1 MIVANI
7 VRHSIPSLESLRLQ
21 RLDSGQFGFVRV
33 LLVENFD
40 KVEGM
45 FHSGGRDPFVFRSR
59 ISYPFD
65 KV

>member
-7 VRHSIPSLESLRLQ
+7 VRHSFPSLELLRLQ
-21 RLDSGQFGFVRV
+21 RFDSGWFGFVRV
-33 LLVENFD
+33 LLVEKID

-45 FHSGGRDPFVFRSR
+45 FHSGGRDPFIFRSR

>member
-7 VRHSIPSLESLRLQ
+7 VHHSIPSLEPLCLQ
-21 RLDSGQFGFVRV
+21 RFDSGWFGFVRV
-33 LLVENFD
+33 LLVEKFD
-40 KVEGM
+40 KVKSM
-45 FHSGGRDPFVFRSR
+45 FHSGGRDPFIFRGR